1 MKQTVLIGV
10 SMDGRHNYKCLFC
23 CRLDG
28 QKVRTKALKIAVSVK
43 GVESASLKGDEK
55 DQIEVKGDM
64 IDTVELT
71 SLLRKKV
78 GPAHIITVQVERKEE
93 GKKEDKKEEKKEDK
107 KEEKKGPEC
116 IAWLYGGGG
125 GGVPYCYSYPIY
137 EVRDCHESYNPCSI
151 M

>member
-1 MKQTVLIGV
+1 MPLHHSLFSFFLNPPVHFLSSRLDQQTVLIRV
-10 SMDGRHNYKCLFC
+10 SMDGHMKF
-23 CRLDG
+23 
-28 QKVRTKALKIAVSVK
+28 RTKALKIAVSVK

-78 GPAHIITVQVERKEE
+78 GPAHIITVEAQ
-93 GKKEDKKEEKKEDK
+93 KKEEPKVL
-107 KEEKKGPEC
+107 EC
-116 IAWLYGGGG
+116 IAWPYGGG
-125 GGVPYCYSYPIY
+125 
-137 EVRDCHESYNPCSI
+137 ESSNPCSI

>member
-1 MKQTVLIGV
+1 MKQTVLIRV
-10 SMDGRHNYKCLFC
+10 SMDGHMKCLFC
-23 CRLDG
+23 YRLDG

-55 DQIEVKGDM
+55 DQIEVKGNM

-78 GPAHIITVQVERKEE
+78 GPAYIITVEVE
-93 GKKEDKKEEKKEDK
+93 KKDEKKEEKKVL
-107 KEEKKGPEC
+107 EC
-116 IAWLYGGGG
+116 IAWPYG
-125 GGVPYCYSYPIY
+125 GGVPSCYSYPIY
-137 EVRDCHESYNPCSI
+137 EVRDCHETSNPCSI